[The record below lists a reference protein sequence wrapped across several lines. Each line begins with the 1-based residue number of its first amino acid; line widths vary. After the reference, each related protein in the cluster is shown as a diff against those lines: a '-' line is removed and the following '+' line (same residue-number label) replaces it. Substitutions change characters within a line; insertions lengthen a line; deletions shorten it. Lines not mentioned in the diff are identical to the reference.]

1 MSADAD
7 PPEGF
12 NYGGKFGWVY
22 QESNTFDDIL
32 DTLRYKYLHQKIIK
46 IKIWSGKKEGSDVI
60 YGIQAYYKNLNT
72 GVITKTKEYRGDGFE
87 KVDEFD
93 IPSNEY
99 LKYFKVRIDSEV
111 THLGFGTNKKREI
124 DIGNGKGEEKYVRT
138 NDEDNIIISLYGNY
152 NKYLESIGIGYV
164 NREWYMKKMCFGYF
178 QLRYKLEKDNNFK
191 KEWLNKLD
199 SLNLFQKAIL
209 KTCSLPDDV
218 FIKILRF
225 CILLY

>member
-7 PPEGF
+7 PLEGF
-12 NYGGKFGWVY
+12 NYSGKFGWVC
-22 QESNTFDDIL
+22 QESLSFDDIL
-32 DTLRYKYLHQKIIK
+32 DTLRNKYLHQKIIK

-93 IPSNEY
+93 IHSNEY

-124 DIGNGKGEEKYVRT
+124 DIGNGKGEEKYIRT

-152 NKYLESIGIGYV
+152 NKYL
-164 NREWYMKKMCFGYF
+164 
-178 QLRYKLEKDNNFK
+178 
-191 KEWLNKLD
+191 
-199 SLNLFQKAIL
+199 
-209 KTCSLPDDV
+209 
-218 FIKILRF
+218 
-225 CILLY
+225 